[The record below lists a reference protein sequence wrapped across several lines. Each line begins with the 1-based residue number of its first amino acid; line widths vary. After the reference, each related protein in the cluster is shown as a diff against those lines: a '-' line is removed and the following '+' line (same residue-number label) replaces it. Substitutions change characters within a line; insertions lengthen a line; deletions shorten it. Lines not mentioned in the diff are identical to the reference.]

1 LLLRCYSAPKKI
13 SDSSFSYCIR
23 HTGLDGDTSNSPH
36 SPTAGTA
43 AIPQPTASPHQQLQ
57 AQNTTEATPLN
68 SVSGVYAD
76 KDEVEE
82 RIHALQRQLSQQQHE
97 REAAEQQHKRDLT
110 AMKKQLKQL
119 EAVNQIFGGAAAGG
133 LVNAQSAEQAHKSL
147 GEHLSAQTQRQEEQ
161 AMAIR
166 ELALRMEL
174 LIEDNNLNSPVTV
187 EVSGG
192 TGGSAVYSLD
202 KGAVTM
208 GDWVNSKIS
217 QTADSPLL
225 ATAPLSPAGNTTN
238 DSSGRTISA
247 AQHTTSGNGRNSHY
261 SASYSPSAAEI
272 ESYQEATDTGG
283 CCTIA

>member
-1 LLLRCYSAPKKI
+1 
-13 SDSSFSYCIR
+13 
-23 HTGLDGDTSNSPH
+23 
-36 SPTAGTA
+36 
-43 AIPQPTASPHQQLQ
+43 
-57 AQNTTEATPLN
+57 
-68 SVSGVYAD
+68 
-76 KDEVEE
+76 VEE

-174 LIEDNNLNSPVTV
+174 LIEDNNLCSPVTV

-192 TGGSAVYSLD
+192 TGGSAVYSPD
-202 KGAVTM
+202 KGAVPM
-208 GDWVNSKIS
+208 GEWVNSKIS
-217 QTADSPLL
+217 RTADSPLL
-225 ATAPLSPAGNTTN
+225 ATAPLSPVGITTR
-238 DSSGRTISA
+238 DSSVITTAA
-247 AQHTTSGNGRNSHY
+247 AQHTSSGGNGRNSHY

-272 ESYQEATDTGG
+272 ESYQEAIDTGG

>member
-1 LLLRCYSAPKKI
+1 MESRRC
-13 SDSSFSYCIR
+13 
-23 HTGLDGDTSNSPH
+23 DTSNSPR
-36 SPTAGTA
+36 SPTPATA
-43 AIPQPTASPHQQLQ
+43 VPLQPAASPHQQLQ
-57 AQNTTEATPLN
+57 AQDTTEATPLS

-97 REAAEQQHKRDLT
+97 REAAEQQHKRDLI

-119 EAVNQIFGGAAAGG
+119 EAVNQIFGGAASGG

-174 LIEDNNLNSPVTV
+174 LIEDNNLCSPVTV

-192 TGGSAVYSLD
+192 TGGSAVYSPD
-202 KGAVTM
+202 KGAVPM
-208 GDWVNSKIS
+208 GEWVNSKIS
-217 QTADSPLL
+217 RTADSPLL
-225 ATAPLSPAGNTTN
+225 ATAPLSPVGITTR
-238 DSSGRTISA
+238 DSSVITTAA
-247 AQHTTSGNGRNSHY
+247 AQHTSSGGNGRNSHY

-272 ESYQEATDTGG
+272 ESYQEAIDTGG

>member
-1 LLLRCYSAPKKI
+1 L
-13 SDSSFSYCIR
+13 DSEEIESR
-23 HTGLDGDTSNSPH
+23 RGDTSNSPH
-36 SPTAGTA
+36 SPAPG
-43 AIPQPTASPHQQLQ
+43 AIVPLQPTASTQQQLQ
-57 AQNTTEATPLN
+57 IKDTTEGTPL
-68 SVSGVYAD
+68 SPVSGVYAD

-174 LIEDNNLNSPVTV
+174 LIEDNNLSSPVTV

-192 TGGSAVYSLD
+192 TGGSAVYSPD
-202 KGAVTM
+202 KGGVAM
-208 GDWVNSKIS
+208 GDWVNSKTS

-225 ATAPLSPAGNTTN
+225 ATAPLSPSDITTS
-238 DSSGRTISA
+238 DSSIRTTAA
-247 AQHTTSGNGRNSHY
+247 AQHISGSNGRNSHY

-272 ESYQEATDTGG
+272 ESYQEAIDTGG

>member
-1 LLLRCYSAPKKI
+1 MESRRC
-13 SDSSFSYCIR
+13 
-23 HTGLDGDTSNSPH
+23 DTSNSPR
-36 SPTAGTA
+36 SPTAGA
-43 AIPQPTASPHQQLQ
+43 AVPLQPTASTQQQLQ
-57 AQNTTEATPLN
+57 AQDTTVAIPP
-68 SVSGVYAD
+68 SPISGAYAE

-119 EAVNQIFGGAAAGG
+119 EAVNQIFGGAASGG

-174 LIEDNNLNSPVTV
+174 LIEDNNLSSPVTV

-192 TGGSAVYSLD
+192 TGGSAVYSPD
-202 KGAVTM
+202 KGAVPM
-208 GDWVNSKIS
+208 GKWVNSKSS

-225 ATAPLSPAGNTTN
+225 ATAPLSPSDITTN
-238 DSSGRTISA
+238 DSSIRTA
-247 AQHTTSGNGRNSHY
+247 AVEHTSSGNGRSTHY
-261 SASYSPSAAEI
+261 SASFSPSAAEI
-272 ESYQEATDTGG
+272 ESYQEPIDTGG